1 MSVQFRF
8 LHDRNDLILVAA
20 IALRPVDGT
29 VLGIYAPFWTPIS
42 PWLFLLHTVLNRHY
56 LPVVYHRF
64 QAFFWLPVLLMVLSV
79 PGWMVFGFHTVAMLE
94 SLLGTLG
101 ALSCLTSL
109 DITLTCKRLDWRRL
123 LHILIAVYWAAL
135 AVGVV
140 QWLAIHLDVECVVE
154 YFKHLMARQYV
165 DDDSIWG
172 GGRPQFLFA
181 EPSYIGMHLFGVL
194 LPLMWMMRGRD
205 TVYVRRL
212 RELIVT
218 FAVMAVLM
226 GAGTRIVL
234 DALVALAIV
243 VVERTHWCE
252 FVSRKRGVAAMF
264 GVVALGA
271 LSLLFDDR
279 LGSIAQEGMT
289 GDGSFYARIWQSLGP
304 LMGLLRHPWTLLTGY
319 GAGNL
324 ADATHAGAADAVG
337 VLESFGGGTAGP
349 AGWYAGITHETM
361 FTMSAWTSFLVEF
374 GIIGLGALCAMVLRH
389 TARTAGLHKTAIC
402 WLILVGYLYI
412 QFEGYAFYALPL
424 LVWGMRHVRHDSV
437 FVYPTIASA
446 STTCIAGSASAFL

>member
-1 MSVQFRF
+1 MTMPVPFRF
-8 LHDRNDLILVAA
+8 LQDRSDLALVAA
-20 IALRPVDGT
+20 VALLPVDGT

-42 PWLFLLHTVLNRHY
+42 PWLFLLYALLNRRY
-56 LPVVYHRF
+56 LPTVYHRF
-64 QAFFWLPVLLMVLSV
+64 RPFFWLPVLLMVLSV
-79 PGWMVFGFHTVAMLE
+79 PGWIAFGFHTVAMLE
-94 SLLGTLG
+94 SLLGVLG
-101 ALSCLTSL
+101 ALGCLASL
-109 DITLTCKRLDWRRL
+109 DIALTRKQLDWRRFM
-123 LHILIAVYWAAL
+123 HILIAVYWAAL

-140 QWLAIHLDVECVVE
+140 QWLAIHLDVECVVG
-154 YFKHLMARQYV
+154 YFKHLMARQYI

-205 TVYVRRL
+205 AVYVRRL

-218 FAVMAVLM
+218 FAAMAVLM

-234 DALVALAIV
+234 DSLVALAIV
-243 VVERTHWCE
+243 VVERTRWRE
-252 FVSRKRGVAAMF
+252 FSSRKRGVVAMF
-264 GVVALGA
+264 GVVVLGA
-271 LSLLFDDR
+271 LSLLLDDR
-279 LGSIAQEGMT
+279 LGSIAHEGMT

-324 ADATHAGAADAVG
+324 ADATHAGAADAVDILG
-337 VLESFGGGTAGP
+337 NFGGGTTGP

-374 GIIGLGALCAMVLRH
+374 GIIGLGLLCAMVLRH
-389 TARTAGLHKTAIC
+389 VARTAGWHKTAIC
-402 WLILVGYLYI
+402 WLILVAYLYI

-424 LVWGMRHVRHDSV
+424 LVWGLRHD
-437 FVYPTIASA
+437 IK
-446 STTCIAGSASAFL
+446 

>member
-1 MSVQFRF
+1 MPVQFRF
-8 LHDRNDLILVAA
+8 LQDRSDLVLVAA
-20 IALRPVDGT
+20 IALLPVDGT

-42 PWLFLLHTVLNRHY
+42 PWLFLLHAALNHRY
-56 LPVVYHRF
+56 LPMVYHRF
-64 QAFFWLPVLLMVLSV
+64 RTFFWLPVLLMVLSV
-79 PGWMVFGFHTVAMLE
+79 PGWLVFGFHTIAMLE
-94 SLLGTLG
+94 SLLGVLG
-101 ALSCLTSL
+101 ALGCLASL
-109 DITLTCKRLDWRRL
+109 DIALECKRLDWRRL
-123 LHILIAVYWAAL
+123 MHVLIAVYWLAL

-140 QWLAIHLDVECVVE
+140 QWLAIQLDADCVVG
-154 YFKHLMARQYV
+154 YFKQLMARQYV
-165 DDDSIWG
+165 DSDSPWG

-218 FAVMAVLM
+218 FAFAAVLM

-234 DALVALAIV
+234 DSLVALAIV
-243 VVERTHWCE
+243 VVERTQWRE
-252 FVSRKRGVAAMF
+252 LASRKRGVLAMV
-264 GVVALGA
+264 GVLVLGA

-324 ADATHAGAADAVG
+324 ADATHAGASDAAG
-337 VLESFGGGTAGP
+337 ILEAFGGDTAGP

-374 GIIGLGALCAMVLRH
+374 GVIGLGLLCAAVLRH
-389 TARTAGLHKTAIC
+389 VARTAGWHKTAIC
-402 WLILVGYLYI
+402 WLVLVGYLYI

-424 LVWGMRHVRHDSV
+424 LVWGMRRVPWTPWMV
-437 FVYPTIASA
+437 W
-446 STTCIAGSASAFL
+446 

>member
-1 MSVQFRF
+1 MPVQFRF
-8 LHDRNDLILVAA
+8 LQDRSDLVLVAA
-20 IALRPVDGT
+20 VALLPADGT
-29 VLGIYAPFWTPIS
+29 ALGIYAPFWTPIS
-42 PWLFLLHTVLNRHY
+42 PWLFLLYALLNRRY
-56 LPVVYHRF
+56 LPTVYHRF
-64 QAFFWLPVLLMVLSV
+64 RPFFWLPALLMVLSI
-79 PGWMVFGFHTVAMLE
+79 PGWIAFGFHTVAMLE
-94 SLLGTLG
+94 SLLGVLG
-101 ALSCLTSL
+101 ALGCLASL
-109 DITLTCKRLDWRRL
+109 DIALTCKQLDWRRL
-123 LHILIAVYWAAL
+123 MHILIAVYWVAL

-154 YFKHLMARQYV
+154 YFKHLMARQYI

-194 LPLMWMMRGRD
+194 LPLMWMMRGHD

-212 RELIVT
+212 RELIVA
-218 FAVMAVLM
+218 FAAMAVLM
-226 GAGTRIVL
+226 GAGTRIIL
-234 DALVALAIV
+234 DSLVALAIV
-243 VVERTHWCE
+243 VVERTHWRE
-252 FVSRKRGVAAMF
+252 FASRKRGVVAMF
-264 GVVALGA
+264 GVTVLGA
-271 LSLLFDDR
+271 LSLLLDNR

-324 ADATHAGAADAVG
+324 ADATHTGAADAVG
-337 VLESFGGGTAGP
+337 ILENFDGGTAGP

-374 GIIGLGALCAMVLRH
+374 GIIGLGLLCAMVLRH
-389 TARTAGLHKTAIC
+389 VARTAGWHKTAVC

-424 LVWGMRHVRHDSV
+424 LVWGMRQDAEQ
-437 FVYPTIASA
+437 IAYTS
-446 STTCIAGSASAFL
+446 